1 MSDNKG
7 RPVGTG
13 GIYKKRGYHRSV
25 YNTCGEKQVNYM
37 KNLSTEVKRACDAFF
52 KSRDMPLSKGWK
64 EERTSK

>member
-1 MSDNKG
+1 MSD
-7 RPVGTG
+7 
-13 GIYKKRGYHRSV
+13 KKAKQSGYHRSA